1 MTNLRKKHF
10 VIQVLH
16 YFVSLVSQYFFSYRS
31 TQNSSTTVSSNRN
44 YDRAS
49 LIHPSYAPS
58 IRRNS
63 KYHDVID
70 TFKTIT
76 GYISIIN
83 NAFPRLQILILFNN
97 FLTEKIPDAITI
109 NTRMREIILDR
120 NILTGPLSTEIS
132 SRT

>member
-1 MTNLRKKHF
+1 MTNLRKKLF
-10 VIQVLH
+10 CYTGIALLCVIGITT
-16 YFVSLVSQYFFSYRS
+16 FFSYRS
-31 TQNSSTTVSSNRN
+31 TKNSSTTVSSNRN

-49 LIHPSYAPS
+49 LIPTISNLSSLISSKNPSYATS

-97 FLTEKIPDAITI
+97 FLQKKFQMPSQLIP
-109 NTRMREIILDR
+109 E
-120 NILTGPLSTEIS
+120 
-132 SRT
+132 